1 MDDADRVDA
10 WAWVLAVA
18 VILGIYL
25 AGGFGAVFVAFL
37 ASIVGP
43 VLVFLLAR
51 RLL

>member
-1 MDDADRVDA
+1 VDDADRVEA

-25 AGGFGAVFVAFL
+25 AGGFGGVFVAFL
-37 ASIVGP
+37 ASVVGRT
-43 VLVFLLAR
+43 LVFLLAG

>member
-1 MDDADRVDA
+1 MAV
-10 WAWVLAVA
+10 VLA
-18 VILGIYL
+18 IYL